1 MPGHYKPLQLKRSV
15 DISKLPL
22 IVLKIK
28 YIGLPISAWSGKC
41 KQVQTL
47 ESFSHIFCCLN
58 FPKCYPN
65 RSACENEN
73 ISGSLTF
80 LIQSLCDDGCDSR
93 SADILLHS
101 QSGSTVVVSAFENAL
116 FSYRCQWSLMAA
128 PIILHSLAVQSWFS
142 NFIIMIHL
150 QSTFVLLTV
159 LPVCFQW
166 TWNCNVS
173 YRGMLHLV
181 TFYCMLFSDPEP

>member
-1 MPGHYKPLQLKRSV
+1 M
-15 DISKLPL
+15 
-22 IVLKIK
+22 LKIK

-47 ESFSHIFCCLN
+47 ESFSRIFCCLN

-93 SADILLHS
+93 SADICCIRSLGPQWWSLP
-101 QSGSTVVVSAFENAL
+101 FENAL
-116 FSYRCQWSLMAA
+116 FSYRCWWSLMAA
-128 PIILHSLAVQSWFS
+128 PIISQFGSPILIQQVNH
-142 NFIIMIHL
+142 ND
-150 QSTFVLLTV
+150 TFTEYICPVNSASCL
-159 LPVCFQW
+159 LPV
-166 TWNCNVS
+166 NLNAPS
-173 YRGMLHLV
+173 GHILLHAFFWPRNITVQKQAINKIKPLQ
-181 TFYCMLFSDPEP
+181 